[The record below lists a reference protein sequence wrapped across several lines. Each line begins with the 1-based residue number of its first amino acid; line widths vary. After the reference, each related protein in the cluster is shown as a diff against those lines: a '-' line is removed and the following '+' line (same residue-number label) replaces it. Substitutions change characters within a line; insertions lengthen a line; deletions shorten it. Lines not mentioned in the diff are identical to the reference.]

1 LKHSLT
7 SLDGKAAS
15 SLLTAVSDITLLLDK
30 TGRILDASVGSP
42 APSALDARSWVG
54 KSWADTVTFESR
66 DKISALL
73 KERSAK
79 NVRWRQVNHP
89 AGSGQT
95 DFPVLYRTGTVVS
108 QGLIVAMGRDL
119 RAAAALQQ
127 RLLEAQQA
135 LEDDYTRL
143 RQIDTRYRLLF
154 QTTTEAVVVADAASG
169 VVTEANPAAV
179 HLLGHAGRKITGLAL
194 HDLVAGA
201 GAAAL
206 QGLLDTIRATGRG
219 DEVRVTLGRGAHKRD
234 FAVSGSLFRQE
245 NVAHVLLR
253 LTPGDVR
260 SAVDKTTSP
269 SQQISSLMD
278 RFPDGFVVTDPS
290 GLIVAANNAFLEAAE
305 LGTFEQARGKSLDRW
320 LGRSP
325 VDVRVLLSN
334 LQQHGVVRHFSSV
347 LSGEFGASMEV
358 EVSAVSAV
366 NAETPSLAFMIRDLR
381 RVVGRDGSRAPHL
394 GASAEQLTEL
404 IGRVSLKEL
413 VRESTDMIERLCIE
427 AALELTGDNRASAAE
442 MLGLSRQSLY
452 IKLRRHGLGDL
463 ESSNEA

>member
-1 LKHSLT
+1 
-7 SLDGKAAS
+7 
-15 SLLTAVSDITLLLDK
+15 LLTAVSDITLLLDK

-42 APSALDARSWVG
+42 DLSALDTRSWIG
-54 KSWADTVTFESR
+54 KFWADTVTFESR
-66 DKISALL
+66 DKIAALI

-79 NVRWRQVNHP
+79 NARWRQVNHP
-89 AGSGQT
+89 GGPGQG
-95 DFPVLYRTGTVVS
+95 DFPVLYRTGAVGA

-119 RAAAALQQ
+119 RAAAELQQ
-127 RLLEAQQA
+127 KLLEAQQA
-135 LEDDYTRL
+135 LEDDYARL

-154 QTTTEAVVVADAASG
+154 QTTAEAVVVADAASG

-179 HLLGHAGRKITGLAL
+179 HLLGHASRKITGLAL
-194 HDLVAGA
+194 NDLVTGPGA
-201 GAAAL
+201 RTL

-219 DEVRVTLGRGAHKRD
+219 EEVRITLGRGAGKRD
-234 FAVSGSLFRQE
+234 FSASGSLFRQE

-253 LTPGDVR
+253 LTPGDARPMVER
-260 SAVDKTTSP
+260 TTGP
-269 SQQISSLMD
+269 AQQISSLMD

-381 RVVGRDGSRAPHL
+381 RVVGRDGQRAPHL
-394 GASAEQLTEL
+394 GAPVEQLTEL